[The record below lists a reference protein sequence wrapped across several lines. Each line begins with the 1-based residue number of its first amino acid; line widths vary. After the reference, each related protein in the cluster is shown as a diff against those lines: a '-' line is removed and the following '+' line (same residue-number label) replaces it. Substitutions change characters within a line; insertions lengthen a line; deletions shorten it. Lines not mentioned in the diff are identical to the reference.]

1 MKLTAVSV
9 ATLSIIIASTSPA
22 TPTQPVELGETEL
35 RDFFERSYQY
45 VAMLNVNNDTLYA
58 GAMVDVTEG
67 PMVMTFHAFYSVY
80 ASLMVTGYDHYVN
93 IPLSKVAGDI
103 AKPTSILF
111 YSDRTPAY
119 HRSQSTRLIKYSR
132 RQEIFLVL

>member
-1 MKLTAVSV
+1 MKLTAVSA
-9 ATLSIIIASTSPA
+9 ATLSIIIALTSPA

-111 YSDRTPAY
+111 YSD
-119 HRSQSTRLIKYSR
+119 
-132 RQEIFLVL
+132 

>member
-9 ATLSIIIASTSPA
+9 ATLSIIIASTNPA

-35 RDFFERSYQY
+35 RNFFERSYQY
-45 VAMLNVNNDTLYA
+45 VAMLNLNNDTLYA

-67 PMVMTFHAFYSVY
+67 PMVMTFPAFYSVY

-132 RQEIFLVL
+132 RQ